1 MESEGIIGGRL
12 ISQDFGGLELL
23 LSFYIRRVNIA
34 VSRHL
39 DKKLSGLDVAKGTGK
54 IGTLL
59 IVSRHPGISPSEV
72 ADIILRDRSSMGR
85 LLVRMEAQGLILRNV
100 SPHDQRSLAL
110 YLTPAGHRLAEKVIQ
125 LTRQQDDEFFY
136 MVTASEKETMI
147 HVCDKILNCYQSE
160 VSI

>member
-85 LLVRMEAQGLILRNV
+85 LLVRMEAQGLILRKI

-110 YLTPAGHRLAEKVIQ
+110 YLTPAGHRLAEKVTQ

-136 MVTASEKETMI
+136 MVTASEKAAMI
-147 HVCDKILNCYQSE
+147 HVCDKILSYHQSE
-160 VSI
+160 ISV

>member
-12 ISQDFGGLELL
+12 IPQDFGGLELL

-85 LLVRMEAQGLILRNV
+85 LLVRMEAQGLILRKI

-147 HVCDKILNCYQSE
+147 HICDKILHCYQSE
-160 VSI
+160 VSV